1 VQVTMSFARSLN
13 DRGSFVAAA
22 CTRAKARQPRV
33 ASRGITA
40 GAIGDDYSQDGRR
53 ESPGVQA
60 SPAKRGLPFPAR
72 S

>member
-1 VQVTMSFARSLN
+1 MTADRSSLPPARE
-13 DRGSFVAAA
+13 
-22 CTRAKARQPRV
+22 AKARQPRV